1 MTCPI
6 CKNEEFSENANYCKI
21 CGTRVSSKYLQ
32 INIADFKL
40 VETINDGDYKSETY
54 RCEKLNW
61 RFKFQQGTYKY
72 KDNGD
77 KLKVYGYYVRIQN
90 TTIGIDTSVACE
102 TLPGAV
108 TEVNKFLLTVAS
120 EIL

>member
-1 MTCPI
+1 ML
-6 CKNEEFSENANYCKI
+6 E
-21 CGTRVSSKYLQ
+21 
-32 INIADFKL
+32 
-40 VETINDGDYKSETY
+40 YK
-54 RCEKLNW
+54 
-61 RFKFQQGTYKY
+61 
-72 KDNGD
+72 
-77 KLKVYGYYVRIQN
+77 N